1 MTSDAMTSD
10 LHPDQP
16 SADRH
21 SKTHFRRVPVEL
33 GARSYDIVIG
43 KDLLA
48 HREIWMPL
56 LEGRQIALVTNELL
70 ASLHAPKVR
79 DVLAPHA
86 ASFIQINLPDGENYK
101 DWQHLQ
107 LIFDALLHHRFDRRC
122 LLLAFGGG
130 VVGDMTGFAAACY
143 QRGVDFIQIP
153 STLLAQVDSS
163 VGGKT
168 GINHPSGKN
177 MIGAF
182 HQPKLVLADTRW
194 LQSLPPRE
202 LSAGLAEVIKH
213 GAIADRAY
221 LEEVLANMPALLR
234 ADPEAMVAAVARSC
248 EIKAAVVGEDER
260 EDDRRAV
267 LNFGH
272 TFGHA
277 IEAGMGYG
285 VFLHG
290 EAVGTGM
297 VMASELSQRLGLIT
311 AGERELL
318 LSAIAAAQLPMK
330 APAWSTAEYL
340 KWMSVDKKARAGRPR
355 FVLLQGLGQ
364 AFMREVDEA
373 ILDLSIKA
381 CLQ

>member
-1 MTSDAMTSD
+1 MNALHTPTETVRID
-10 LHPDQP
+10 L
-16 SADRH
+16 AD
-21 SKTHFRRVPVEL
+21 
-33 GARSYDIVIG
+33 RSYDILIG
-43 KDLLA
+43 ENLIGEAATYGQLPKA
-48 HREIWMPL
+48 AA
-56 LEGRQIALVTNELL
+56 ALIVTNTTVSPLYE
-70 ASLHAPKVR
+70 
-79 DVLAPHA
+79 A
-86 ASFIQINLPDGENYK
+86 ALRQALSAHYKSIHSIQLPDGEVYK
-101 DWQHLQ
+101 DWLT
-107 LIFDALLHHRFDRRC
+107 LNLVFDSLLSQACDRKTVLFAL
-122 LLLAFGGG
+122 GGG

-364 AFMREVDEA
+364 AFMREVDEV